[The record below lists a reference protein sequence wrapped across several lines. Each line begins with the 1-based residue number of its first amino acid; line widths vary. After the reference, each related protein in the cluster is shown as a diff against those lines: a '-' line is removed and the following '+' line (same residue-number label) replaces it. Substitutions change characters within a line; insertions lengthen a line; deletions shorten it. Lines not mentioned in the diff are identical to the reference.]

1 MRNRPAATAPVQ
13 SPSNDTYTAAAFPPC
28 TCDRK
33 PSLPAPAWLP
43 ASPPAPL
50 AEQLSSLA
58 CTAPPV
64 RRSFRPS
71 HCHGLAHRRLVPFCL
86 PSVPP
91 LRSRLRM
98 LCQLARAAASVNF
111 LCTLRAEPKI
121 SAPLTYLQL
130 NAQILH
136 RFSKAAS
143 GPPSHLGL
151 SPRCRG
157 RLVVRWLL
165 SRVRTGPSAAR
176 CRNAHRLIPC
186 IGLPCARRSVP
197 G

>member
-1 MRNRPAATAPVQ
+1 LPAA
-13 SPSNDTYTAAAFPPC
+13 
-28 TCDRK
+28 
-33 PSLPAPAWLP
+33 
-43 ASPPAPL
+43 PPAPL
-50 AEQLSSLA
+50 SEQLSSLA

-64 RRSFRPS
+64 RRSLRPS
-71 HCHGLAHRRLVPFCL
+71 HCHGLAHRHLVAFCL

-186 IGLPCARRSVP
+186 SGASVCAQIGSGLNSHFSRNLLPRRRRYTPATCFFVGRSSCYFVIA
-197 G
+197 GVRCCR